1 MADRTV
7 RTGRIRLVFRRSR
20 TLTKCV
26 VLTTLL
32 LCTVALLTLRGAITE
47 ANAQTETLRTQAAQ
61 LERRNGNLVQYISEL
76 DTVQGIAR
84 IAQEEL
90 GLAFPDTVVFKPE

>member
-1 MADRTV
+1 M
-7 RTGRIRLVFRRSR
+7 
-20 TLTKCV
+20 
-26 VLTTLL
+26 
-32 LCTVALLTLRGAITE
+32 
-47 ANAQTETLRTQAAQ
+47 
-61 LERRNGNLVQYISEL
+61 QYISEL